1 MQNCEA
7 SKAQLLKYVAALSKK
22 PRLCANAGSY
32 LRSVKRNVALSST
45 LALKQTK
52 KNSGC
57 NFATTFGD
65 CPVQCC
71 QWAMS
76 VGWVVRGRLLTVIIS
91 TF

>member
-45 LALKQTK
+45 LALKK
-52 KNSGC
+52 KKKTRGVTLQLHSGIAQC
-57 NFATTFGD
+57 NAVNGP
-65 CPVQCC
+65 C
-71 QWAMS
+71 
-76 VGWVVRGRLLTVIIS
+76 L
-91 TF
+91 